1 MASLAGD
8 QSQADPYDHGAL
20 RASDLDSITI
30 EKILVS

>member
-8 QSQADPYDHGAL
+8 QSQADPYDLDAL
-20 RASDLDSITI
+20 RASDLDSITV